1 MRRAG
6 FTIAEVLIVL
16 VIMALITAMALPKLS
31 TSAQKSNVRS
41 SRVELS
47 TMVAKA
53 RAAAVQRGCVDTLHV
68 TTGASATAWITA
80 CKASLSGTVVLDTI
94 GGVDLVG
101 KRMGVSLSSSTTNY
115 IFDPRGLLVGGSGGT
130 IVITGSGF
138 TDSIVIN
145 AIGKVTH

>member
-53 RAAAVQRGCVDTLHV
+53 RAASVARGCVDTLHIS
-68 TTGASATAWITA
+68 TGSTATAWITA
-80 CKASLSGTVVLDTI
+80 CKPSVSSTALDTI

-101 KRMGVSLSSSTTNY
+101 KRMGVSLSTSTTNY
-115 IFDPRGLLVGGSGGT
+115 VFDPRGLLVGGSGGT

-138 TDSIVIN
+138 TDSVVIN

>member
-6 FTIAEVLIVL
+6 FTIVEVLIVL
-16 VIMALITAMALPKLS
+16 IIMALVAAMALPKLT

-47 TMVAKA
+47 TLVAKA
-53 RAAAVQRGCVDTLHV
+53 RSAAVQRGCVDTLHV
-68 TTGASATAWITA
+68 TTGSAATAWVTA
-80 CKASLSGTVVLDTI
+80 CKAAGSGTALDTI
-94 GGVDLVG
+94 GGMDLVG
-101 KRMGVSLSSSTTNY
+101 KRMGVSLATSTTNY
-115 IFDPRGLLVGGSGGT
+115 VFDPRGLLVGGSGGT

-138 TDSIVIN
+138 TDSVVIN

>member
-16 VIMALITAMALPKLS
+16 IIMALITAMALPKLA
-31 TSAQKSNVRS
+31 TSAQKTNVRS

-53 RAAAVQRGCVDTLHV
+53 RAAAVQRGCVDTLHI
-68 TTGASATAWITA
+68 TTGSAATAWVTV
-80 CKASLSGTVVLDTI
+80 CKASMSGTLTLDTI

-101 KRMGVSLSSSTTNY
+101 KRMGVSLSTSTTNY
-115 IFDPRGLLVGGSGGT
+115 IFDPRGLLVGGAGGT
-130 IVITGSGF
+130 IVISGRGF
-138 TDSIVIN
+138 TDSVVIN

>member
-16 VIMALITAMALPKLS
+16 IIMALITAMALPKLA
-31 TSAQKSNVRS
+31 TSAQKTNVRS

-68 TTGASATAWITA
+68 TTGAAATAWITV
-80 CKASLSGTVVLDTI
+80 CKPSVSGTALDTI
-94 GGVDLVG
+94 GGIDLIG
-101 KRMGVSLSSSTTNY
+101 KRMGVSLSTSTTNY

-130 IVITGSGF
+130 IVISGRGF
-138 TDSIVIN
+138 TDSVVIN

>member
-16 VIMALITAMALPKLS
+16 IIMALITAMALPKLS
-31 TSAQKSNVRS
+31 TSAQKTNVRS

-53 RAAAVQRGCVDTLHV
+53 RGAAVQRGCVDTLHV

-80 CKASLSGTVVLDTI
+80 CKASVAGTALDTI

-101 KRMGVSLSSSTTNY
+101 KRMGVSLATSTTNF

-138 TDSIVIN
+138 TDSVVIN